1 MKRAIVLVAS
11 LISLGALGTYAVDLG
26 PISLGLHLSP
36 AVGVVD
42 GHRTWDLSVSLGVVA
57 EITSRDSMEILAIVD
72 SRPTT
77 LGLSVRYFY
86 DITEPV
92 ELGGGL
98 NILWAFS
105 EDEMFVRTLIGSFA
119 HAAVHGELFP
129 QIWGELAGSLPLL
142 TLAHVTGTWTLLPMT
157 ELPSLHLAGEWVL
170 NQDAAWQGRI
180 TLQPVIADVLQFED
194 PIGRIGD
201 NLLIIPMYSTFLRYI
216 P

>member
-1 MKRAIVLVAS
+1 MKRAIVLVVS
-11 LISLGALGTYAVDLG
+11 LIVYGALGAHAVDLG

-36 AVGVVD
+36 AIDVED
-42 GHRTWDLSVSLGVVA
+42 GQRGWDLSVSLGVVA
-57 EITSRDSMEILAIVD
+57 EVTARDSMEILAIVD
-72 SRPTT
+72 SKPTT
-77 LGLSVRYFY
+77 LGLSVRYCY

-92 ELGGGL
+92 ALGGGL

-105 EDEMFVRTLIGSFA
+105 DDETFVRTLIGSFA
-119 HAAVHGELFP
+119 HGVVRGELLP
-129 QIWGELAGSLPLL
+129 QIWGELGGSLPLL
-142 TLAHVTGTWTLLPMT
+142 TLAHVTSTWTLLPMT
-157 ELPSLHLAGEWVL
+157 ELPSLHVAGEWML

-180 TLQPVIADVLQFED
+180 TLQPVITDALQFED

>member
-1 MKRAIVLVAS
+1 MKRTIVLVAS
-11 LISLGALGTYAVDLG
+11 LIALAAVAACAVELG

-36 AVGVVD
+36 AIDAED
-42 GHRTWDLSVSLGVVA
+42 GQRAWDLSVSLGVVA
-57 EITSRDSMEILAIVD
+57 EITMRDSMEILAIVD

-77 LGLSVRYFY
+77 LGLSVRYGY

-105 EDEMFVRTLIGSFA
+105 EDETFVRTLIGSFA
-119 HAAVHGELFP
+119 HAAVRGELFP
-129 QIWGELAGSLPLL
+129 QIWGELGGSLPLL
-142 TLAHVTGTWTLLPMT
+142 TLAHVTSTWTLLPMT

-180 TLQPVIADVLQFED
+180 TLQPVITDALQFED